1 MEFRPDARE
10 GLWLCFLL
18 PISMMLTNIN
28 NVSTHQSSN
37 LTANFLAF
45 ILSLHS
51 VYFALFTPLP
61 SLSDLKIRKKLIN
74 YFKHYFP
81 LIMTFTVMLL
91 IITLII
97 LGLFEFS
104 MCLVGF
110 MVFKTLLPKLFSTFK
125 KSFSYGEGCL
135 VLQSLVVFCAKSFLS
150 GVVYDDHD
158 PSTVEGSFNI
168 IANVGLVSL
177 LVLCAISYIPM
188 FSFINNSTTFYLT
201 E

>member
-37 LTANFLAF
+37 LTATFLAF

-97 LGLFEFS
+97 LGLFEFF

-125 KSFSYGEGCL
+125 KSFSYGEG
-135 VLQSLVVFCAKSFLS
+135 K
-150 GVVYDDHD
+150 
-158 PSTVEGSFNI
+158 
-168 IANVGLVSL
+168 
-177 LVLCAISYIPM
+177 
-188 FSFINNSTTFYLT
+188 
-201 E
+201 